1 MTLPGLCV
9 LILARLRAQLFL
21 EGYPLKDTPTPPQ
34 SASAEVRDKN
44 TGFGRLLPFKSLGG
58 SSRVI
63 CFCLRVLRIRKNL
76 MWNSVAV
83 AVERSDII
91 VRLKRIGYDHHDPPV
106 KVVKVL
112 N

>member
-1 MTLPGLCV
+1 
-9 LILARLRAQLFL
+9 
-21 EGYPLKDTPTPPQ
+21 
-34 SASAEVRDKN
+34 
-44 TGFGRLLPFKSLGG
+44 
-58 SSRVI
+58 VI

-106 KVVKVL
+106 KVVQVL